1 MRSIPAAIRAHPRP
15 GRHGLLVC
23 ALISS
28 GCAASAT
35 SWRGPS
41 PATRVEVFYATDRK
55 ALSSNSFAG
64 DRGSGAL
71 SFGISPV
78 LLPARTIGLG
88 IPLSQEKFEQSL
100 SSALTRTGAKDILVF
115 VHGYNF
121 SFDEAVLWA
130 GQLKHQLHFEGAVVL
145 YSWPSSGNRW
155 SYLGDSSNADWTTPH
170 LAGFLQALA
179 ARTGRAQIHLLAHS
193 LGSRP
198 VVAALH
204 SLAVGPHAAR
214 FGQIIFAAPDVDAD
228 AFRDVLPAIVA
239 TAERITLYTASD
251 LALRVSALLSAHPR
265 AGDSDRNV
273 VLIDGM
279 DTIDVTSADEGPIRH
294 DYFLENERVLAD
306 IFQLLSY
313 AAPPE
318 KRFRLFAVRVRGR
331 LLWQFRS

>member
-1 MRSIPAAIRAHPRP
+1 PWVVDNVACTRAEVLARMMAADVLVGPSAAAPADHTPLVGAADPHDAGEQIHNVRSEAMHCLHCTNSNSTRLGSRP
-15 GRHGLLVC
+15 D
-23 ALISS
+23 ASA
-28 GCAASAT
+28 AASAT

-121 SFDEAVLWA
+121 GFDEAVLWA

-214 FGQIIFAAPDVDAD
+214 FGQIIFAAPDV
-228 AFRDVLPAIVA
+228 
-239 TAERITLYTASD
+239 
-251 LALRVSALLSAHPR
+251 
-265 AGDSDRNV
+265 
-273 VLIDGM
+273 
-279 DTIDVTSADEGPIRH
+279 
-294 DYFLENERVLAD
+294 
-306 IFQLLSY
+306 
-313 AAPPE
+313 
-318 KRFRLFAVRVRGR
+318 
-331 LLWQFRS
+331 